1 MGRLIRGL
9 IGAIVAVAAVLGAI
23 SFWGTAEVDRDVP
36 AAGAW
41 KALPDAGIPARSDP
55 AVVWTR
61 KAMIVWGGAGA
72 AGVLGD
78 GASYDLAT
86 DRWTPLPP
94 APIVPR
100 RGHTAVWTG
109 NKMLI
114 FGGQGAR
121 EGCEGLCPL
130 GDGASFDPDTNTW
143 APLAASPIG
152 PRQGHTAVFL
162 QTRMVVWGG
171 AGEGGAALGDG
182 ASYDPVTNTWA
193 ALPVPPLAPR
203 VGHRTVATTD
213 RMLVWGGSSEATEG
227 GRYFADGAVFNPL
240 TGQWQPMAPA
250 PASFAARDNAAGVW
264 TGEQLVVWGGYG
276 RSAECTPC
284 FYASGAAYDPAAD
297 SWAPVPAAPLSGRG
311 AHRAVWTSRDMLVW
325 GGFDSAVQADGALY
339 NPVDGTWTRMSPGP
353 LAGRQHQA
361 MVWTGSQLLIWGGA
375 GAGGPLGDG
384 AVLTPRAF

>member
-1 MGRLIRGL
+1 MVLV
-9 IGAIVAVAAVLGAI
+9 VAVAAVLGAV
-23 SFWGTAEVDRDVP
+23 SFWGTAEVDPDTP

-143 APLAASPIG
+143 APLAGSPIG

-182 ASYDPVTNTWA
+182 AS
-193 ALPVPPLAPR
+193 
-203 VGHRTVATTD
+203 
-213 RMLVWGGSSEATEG
+213 
-227 GRYFADGAVFNPL
+227 
-240 TGQWQPMAPA
+240 
-250 PASFAARDNAAGVW
+250 
-264 TGEQLVVWGGYG
+264 
-276 RSAECTPC
+276 
-284 FYASGAAYDPAAD
+284 
-297 SWAPVPAAPLSGRG
+297 
-311 AHRAVWTSRDMLVW
+311 
-325 GGFDSAVQADGALY
+325 
-339 NPVDGTWTRMSPGP
+339 
-353 LAGRQHQA
+353 
-361 MVWTGSQLLIWGGA
+361 
-375 GAGGPLGDG
+375 
-384 AVLTPRAF
+384 